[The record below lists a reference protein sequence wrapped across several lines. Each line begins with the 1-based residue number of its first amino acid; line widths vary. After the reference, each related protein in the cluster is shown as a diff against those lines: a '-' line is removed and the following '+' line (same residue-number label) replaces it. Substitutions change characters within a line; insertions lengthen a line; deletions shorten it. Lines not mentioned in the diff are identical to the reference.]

1 MKTNSSDLI
10 KITVLN
16 PDGND
21 PAQSFNDFAGEVGN
35 GAHAPINYHAY
46 AACVGGFFE
55 NNCDQAINNRHP
67 VILLIRRRLN
77 VVFKAVQ
84 QLKKAGIRVAVSFKE
99 TGFQQIAHQFQRPDK
114 ISLLK
119 QIISLADGCISST
132 EALVP
137 FYRALSLNPDNIVA
151 FIPTPYPIDDSR
163 WDFSIPI
170 DQRRGIFLGTRDL
183 ELGSRNHFHAIV
195 LLKYI
200 SEKTNEPVTIINSNG
215 RKGEKI
221 IRSSGFKPD
230 LIHVHKRLPYVEYL
244 KLMAAHKLV
253 FQLDHSFVPG
263 QVAGDALLCGIVCI
277 GGNSSIEEIGFP
289 PSTRGRISQEL
300 VDYVI
305 SLVRSRELQQAL
317 IDETRKSAMAGIS
330 FSAVAPKISQYFACL

>member
-1 MKTNSSDLI
+1 MQTNSPDLI

-16 PDGND
+16 PGGND
-21 PAQSFNDFAGEVGN
+21 PAQDFNDFAGEVGK

-55 NNCDQAINNRHP
+55 NNCDQAIKKGHP

-77 VVFKAVQ
+77 VVFKALQ

-99 TGFQQIAHQFQRPDK
+99 TGFQQITHQFERPDK
-114 ISLLK
+114 ISRLK

-137 FYRALSLNPDNIVA
+137 FYRGLSLNQDHNVV

-170 DQRRGIFLGTRDL
+170 DQRKGIFLGTRDL
-183 ELGSRNHFHAIV
+183 KLGSRNHFHAIV
-195 LLKYI
+195 FLKYI
-200 SEKTNEPVTIINSNG
+200 SEKTNEPITIINSDR

-221 IRSSGFKPD
+221 IRSVGFKPD
-230 LIHVHKRLPYVEYL
+230 LIRVHKRLPYVEYL
-244 KLMAAHKLV
+244 KLMATHKLV

-263 QVAGDALLCGIVCI
+263 QVAGDALLCGILCI
-277 GGNSSIEEIGFP
+277 GGNSSIEGIGFT
-289 PSTRGRISQEL
+289 PSTTGRVSQEL

-305 SLVRSRELQQAL
+305 SLIRRRELQQSH
-317 IDETRKSAMAGIS
+317 IDETRKAAMSSVS
-330 FSAVAPKISQYFACL
+330 FSAVAPKISQYFTGL